1 MRAHARVFKGRLK
14 ISQRFLM
21 ETKPSR
27 IKYLYEF
34 GPFRLDPQK
43 RLLTRGTDPVSLT
56 PKVIE
61 TLVVLIENRDR
72 VVSKDDLMKILWPD
86 SFVEESNLSQ
96 NVFVLRKALGDSSQE
111 RRYIVNV
118 PGRGYQFAETVR
130 EVEQVQLG
138 AQLGTMQEVEE
149 TLRLESRSRARVVVE
164 QVAPRRGP
172 IGVRTGIAVAIA
184 ALIGVGVLVY
194 RSRVGRLAE
203 RTGPV
208 VGLPAVKMRP
218 AVAVLGF
225 RNLSGRE
232 DTKWLSVALVEMLNT
247 ELAAGEHLRIIP
259 GEQVARAS
267 RDVPWGEADTLAK
280 DSLLRLRSNL
290 GTDYVALGSYTILED
305 GNKRRIRLDLRLQDA
320 AAGETV
326 AEDAVTGN
334 EADLFDLISEAGSRM
349 RERLAIGNMS
359 REQAAQ
365 ARSSLPSNPK
375 AERLYAEGL
384 AKLESFDALAARDL
398 FEKATGAD
406 PKHALSHSGLAEA
419 WAELGYDTKAREE
432 AAKAFGLSHNLSREE
447 QLSIEGRY
455 RELSND
461 LPAAIEIYRT
471 LRTFFPDDLD
481 YALRLASAQSRSG
494 QGKDALQTVAL
505 MRSLGEPA
513 NKDARIDLAE
523 ASAAEALSDFRRS
536 QQAAVAA
543 ATRADAQGSHLLL
556 AVAKSR
562 EAWASVRLG
571 DTDRAFAAYS
581 KARQLWIAGGNQR
594 SAAAALSGIAN
605 LLGDKGDFVGARK
618 AFDEALLEFRKIGD
632 MGNLASC
639 SHNLGVL
646 LTQQGD
652 LPQARKHLEEA
663 LSLQRAIKNERGV
676 ASDLDDIGNVMLSM
690 GDTANA
696 LRVKEQALEI
706 FRRIGNKFG
715 EGVTTLNMGEVLF
728 AQDRL
733 NDARTKYDEAMA
745 VAQHLGSKRE
755 LGYCLADIAGILIA
769 QDRLDEARTA
779 AERSIEVR
787 KEIHGEVQLAESQI
801 RLAQALLEQ
810 GKPAEAE
817 PLAHSAA
824 AVFDKQDASGDAS
837 LSYSVLAQLLMAEGK
852 PQEAQ
857 AAANRGLRLARASGD
872 VWMRF
877 ESELAAARAKE
888 ATGKLFEA
896 REELAP
902 ILVQS
907 AKFGS
912 AGYGLQARLLRGE
925 IEAKSGQFSAARAEL
940 TAVKSEAQ
948 LKDFR
953 LIARKATASLANLPR

>member
-1 MRAHARVFKGRLK
+1 MA
-14 ISQRFLM
+14 
-21 ETKPSR
+21 TKPSQ
-27 IKYLYEF
+27 IKHLYEF

-43 RLLTRGTDPVSLT
+43 RLLTRGGDPVPLT

-72 VVSKDDLMKILWPD
+72 VVSKDDLMKMLWPN

-111 RRYIVNV
+111 KRYIVNL
-118 PGRGYQFAETVR
+118 PGRGYQFTEAVR
-130 EVEQVQLG
+130 EVEE
-138 AQLGTMQEVEE
+138 AQLGTTQEVEE
-149 TLRLESRSRARVVVE
+149 TLRLESRSLARVVVE
-164 QVAPRRGP
+164 RVVTRKGP
-172 IGVRTGIAVAIA
+172 TGVRTGIAVAMA
-184 ALIGVGVLVY
+184 ALLGVGVLVY
-194 RSRVGRLAE
+194 RSRVGRPAE

-225 RNLSGRE
+225 RNLSRRE

-267 RDVPWGEADTLAK
+267 RDVPWGESDTLAK

-305 GNKRRIRLDLRLQDA
+305 GSKRRIRLDLRLQDA
-320 AAGETV
+320 VAGETV

-349 RERLAIGNMS
+349 RGRLAVGNIS
-359 REQAAQ
+359 SEQAAQ
-365 ARSSLPSNPK
+365 VRSSLPSSPQ
-375 AERLYAEGL
+375 AARLYAEGL
-384 AKLESFDALAARDL
+384 AKLESFDALAARNL
-398 FEKATGAD
+398 FEKATAAD
-406 PKHALSHSGLAEA
+406 PKHALSHSELAEA
-419 WAELGYDTKAREE
+419 WAALGYDTKAREE

-447 QLSIEGRY
+447 QLSIEGLY

-471 LRTFFPDDLD
+471 LRTFFPDDLG

-494 QGKDALQTVAL
+494 QGRDALQTVAL
-505 MRSLGEPA
+505 MRCIPEPA
-513 NKDARIDLAE
+513 NKDARIDIAE

-543 ATRADAQGSHLLL
+543 AARADAQASHLLL
-556 AVAKSR
+556 AAAKSR
-562 EAWASVRLG
+562 EAWASARLG
-571 DTDRAFAAYS
+571 DSDRAFAAYL
-581 KARQLWIAGGNQR
+581 KARELWIAGGNQR
-594 SAAAALSGIAN
+594 SAAAALGGIAN
-605 LLGDKGDFVGARK
+605 LLENKGDFVGARK
-618 AFDEALLEFRKIGD
+618 AFDEALLEFRRIGD

-639 SHNLGVL
+639 SHNFGVL

-663 LSLQRAIKNERGV
+663 LSLQREMKNERGV

-690 GDTANA
+690 GDAASA
-696 LRVKEQALEI
+696 LRVKEQSLEI

-715 EGVTTLNMGEVLF
+715 EGVTRLNIGEVLF
-728 AQDRL
+728 AQGRL
-733 NDARTKYDEAMA
+733 TDARTKYDEAMA
-745 VAQHLGSKRE
+745 VAQQLGDKRG
-755 LGYCLADIAGILIA
+755 LGYCLVDIAGVLIA
-769 QDRLDEARTA
+769 QDRLDDARTV
-779 AERSIEVR
+779 AEHSIEVR

-801 RLAQALLEQ
+801 RLAQTLLEQ

-824 AVFDKQDASGDAS
+824 DVFDKQNASGDAS
-837 LSYSVLAQLLMAEGK
+837 LSYSVLAQVLLAEGK
-852 PQEAQ
+852 TQEAQ
-857 AAANRGLRLARASGD
+857 ASANRGLKLSRTSGD

-877 ESELAAARAKE
+877 ESELAAARADE
-888 ATGKLFEA
+888 VAGKLSEA
-896 REELAP
+896 RDELAP

-907 AKFGS
+907 AKFGA
-912 AGYGLQARLLRGE
+912 AGYRLQARLLQGE
-925 IEAKSGQFSAARAEL
+925 IAAKSGQFSTARAEL
-940 TAVKSEAQ
+940 AAVKSDAQ